1 MFTLKTKHRSPSQQ
15 ASQPMYQLISQI
27 TFSCVDFPFNLPHT
41 QTFTFLHVCIHLN
54 VYLKQKTHVY
64 EPAGLTAHVST
75 HISENVLLC
84 RFPLQS
90 ASYTNIHLPS
100 RLYKYVCLP

>member
-1 MFTLKTKHRSPSQQ
+1 MFTLMTKHRSPSQQ

-54 VYLKQKTHVY
+54 VYLNDKTQVS
-64 EPAGLTAHVST
+64 EPAGLTTHVST
-75 HISENVLLC
+75 HISDHILISPC
-84 RFPLQS
+84 SLQS
-90 ASYTNIHLPS
+90 AAYANIHLPS
-100 RLYKYVCLP
+100 RLYTSECLP